1 MKLKLKIHQLS
12 KNTVCTSQLSVQSAG
27 CLRVCD
33 SFLRG
38 FSFCCDRIWVSL
50 ILAGAEH
57 YRAAGPATEDHSPLL
72 ANSELGSS
80 SDEEERR
87 RKKQTENN
95 WSGHVYLFLSPDHQT
110 RQFTL
115 IMLKM
120 QRTLEKDQNFTIG
133 HEMKLF
139 FSFKQFLTFTLQ
151 YVL

>member
-1 MKLKLKIHQLS
+1 MKLKLKLHHFS

-57 YRAAGPATEDHSPLL
+57 YRAAGPQRTTRPSWQTQSLDHPLMKKKEDGR
-72 ANSELGSS
+72 N
-80 SDEEERR
+80 
-87 RKKQTENN
+87 KQKTN
-95 WSGHVYLFLSPDHQT
+95 WSGLVYLFLNHDHQT
-110 RQFTL
+110 RQFTV

-120 QRTLEKDQNFTIG
+120 QRTWEEPQNFTIG
-133 HEMKLF
+133 DEMKLF
-139 FSFKQFLTFTLQ
+139 FSFKPASDFHLK
-151 YVL
+151 